1 MQLSWLR
8 SSRSHGWAHVPQTN
22 YQRVQQESRDVDPQ
36 NIGNVP
42 QELVDNAGFANDV
55 EGTKVN
61 LKQGR
66 NVFFKLQSRDFAPR
80 PPQPGSREAGLV

>member
-1 MQLSWLR
+1 MGACPPNKLS
-8 SSRSHGWAHVPQTN
+8 A
-22 YQRVQQESRDVDPQ
+22 VQQESRDVDPQ

-66 NVFFKLQSRDFAPR
+66 SVFFKLQSRDFAPR